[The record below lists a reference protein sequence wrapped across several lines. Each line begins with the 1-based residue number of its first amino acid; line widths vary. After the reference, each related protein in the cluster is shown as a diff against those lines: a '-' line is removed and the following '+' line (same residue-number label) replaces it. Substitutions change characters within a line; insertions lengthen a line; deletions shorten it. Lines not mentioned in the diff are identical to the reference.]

1 MNRLPRIAGTTAAL
15 MTLLAGSV
23 AVRPAAAAAESA
35 QSIYTRALARERDLR
50 DASNAATL
58 PQLRRTVNTYESLV
72 RQYPTSGYA
81 DNALWQAGNLA
92 LLAYER
98 FREPSDR
105 RTAVRLFTLL
115 KDGYPSSSLAARAI
129 QLLGEVEADP
139 VGAAS
144 TAPPVP
150 PVVPLSAAPA
160 PAPVPPAPVA
170 SGTIASGPPPDTQR
184 DSRPAEEAVADL
196 VTIRDIKRTS
206 LPDGIRVTIEMDR
219 ESMFRAERLENPR
232 RVFFDLKG
240 SKTVPSLQDATLKFT
255 DDIVREIRL
264 GRHPRNTTRVVMDM
278 ESAEGYSVFTLYNP
292 FRLVVDIKRAAVTTV
307 PPPAAAPTT
316 GTPPAPTVTAEAKAV
331 AASKEPVPPVSRAE
345 APSVVSPAAPTAN
358 SNGQFSLSRQLG
370 LGISR
375 IVLDAGH
382 GGHDPGARANGVS
395 ESELVLDVTL
405 RLRTLLEKQPGIEV
419 TLTRDGDVFIP
430 LEERTAIANRQGADL
445 FLSIHANASRNA
457 KARGIETYFLNF
469 ATNPEAEAVAAR
481 ENSGSGQ
488 SMHNLTD
495 IVRTI
500 ALNNKI
506 DESRDFAS
514 MVQKAMVRRLATRN
528 NQVRDLGVKQAPF
541 VVLIGAGMPSVLAE
555 ISFITNKQESALL
568 KTAAYRQQIAESL
581 LDGILRY
588 QRALKGV
595 RAVAARE

>member
-15 MTLLAGSV
+15 MTLLVGSV

-129 QLLGEVEADP
+129 ELLGEVEADP

-150 PVVPLSAAPA
+150 PVVPPAAAPV
-160 PAPVPPAPVA
+160 PAPVPPAPIA

-232 RVFFDLKG
+232 RVFFDLRG
-240 SKTVPSLQDATLKFT
+240 SRTVPSLQDATLKFT
-255 DDIVREIRL
+255 EDIVREI
-264 GRHPRNTTRVVMDM
+264 
-278 ESAEGYSVFTLYNP
+278 
-292 FRLVVDIKRAAVTTV
+292 
-307 PPPAAAPTT
+307 PP
-316 GTPPAPTVTAEAKAV
+316 G
-331 AASKEPVPPVSRAE
+331 ASPQEY
-345 APSVVSPAAPTAN
+345 
-358 SNGQFSLSRQLG
+358 
-370 LGISR
+370 
-375 IVLDAGH
+375 DARGH
-382 GGHDPGARANGVS
+382 GHGVGGGVQRVHPLQSISPRRRHQTGGGHNRSGARGRADDRDSACVNG
-395 ESELVLDVTL
+395 D
-405 RLRTLLEKQPGIEV
+405 G
-419 TLTRDGDVFIP
+419 RDEGD
-430 LEERTAIANRQGADL
+430 R
-445 FLSIHANASRNA
+445 
-457 KARGIETYFLNF
+457 
-469 ATNPEAEAVAAR
+469 R
-481 ENSGSGQ
+481 E
-488 SMHNLTD
+488 
-495 IVRTI
+495 
-500 ALNNKI
+500 
-506 DESRDFAS
+506 
-514 MVQKAMVRRLATRN
+514 
-528 NQVRDLGVKQAPF
+528 
-541 VVLIGAGMPSVLAE
+541 
-555 ISFITNKQESALL
+555 
-568 KTAAYRQQIAESL
+568 
-581 LDGILRY
+581 
-588 QRALKGV
+588 QRAGSSGL
-595 RAVAARE
+595 AR